1 MITLKKFST
10 LIFILTLSSCANY
23 KVDKPETDA
32 ERKYYSSKG
41 FALIYE
47 DSYFKGGVIG
57 KKIQN
62 DKIIV
67 MHDTLKKN
75 TPIKIINPDNSK
87 TVDAKVGKKT
97 FYPKIFNVVISKK
110 VADELELDLEN
121 PYIELLEVKLNKTF
135 IAKEAKIFEEERKVD
150 KTVQTGEIEMD
161 DLSNSTL
168 TANTQNKKV
177 TKNEKFIIVI
187 SDFYYID
194 SANNLKK
201 ELIKKTQM
209 NNFSVIKISNNKY
222 RLSVGPFKNFKA
234 LKSTYISLNNLG
246 FDDLNVY
253 KE

>member
-1 MITLKKFST
+1 
-10 LIFILTLSSCANY
+10 
-23 KVDKPETDA
+23 
-32 ERKYYSSKG
+32 
-41 FALIYE
+41 
-47 DSYFKGGVIG
+47 
-57 KKIQN
+57 
-62 DKIIV
+62 

-75 TPIKIINPDNSK
+75 TPVKIINPDNSK
-87 TVDAKVGKKT
+87 TVDAKISKKT

-110 VADELELDLEN
+110 VADELELDVEN
-121 PYIELLEVKLNKTF
+121 PYIELLEVKVNKTF

-150 KTVQTGEIEMD
+150 KTVQTSEIEMD

-168 TANTQNKKV
+168 KTDIQNKTA
-177 TKNEKFIIVI
+177 TKNEKFILVI

-222 RLSVGPFKNFKA
+222 RLSAGPFKNFKA